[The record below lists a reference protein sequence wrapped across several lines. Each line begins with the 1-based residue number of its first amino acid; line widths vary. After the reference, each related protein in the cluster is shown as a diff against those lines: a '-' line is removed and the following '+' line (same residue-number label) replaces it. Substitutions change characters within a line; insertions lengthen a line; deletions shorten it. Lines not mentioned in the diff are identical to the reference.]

1 MNKRLSYL
9 SVLVCF
15 LALFIITQKLSAQS
29 VVPDI
34 QQKITPGI
42 QQQTSEAQM
51 KIYPVLWH
59 QTSAEYRA
67 LCYQAFNIARMQLEK
82 LLCMRYP
89 GEKYAIV
96 TDLDETIVDNSYS
109 EAENIFKG
117 KDYEASGWKE
127 WVEKASATAIPGA
140 VEFLQW
146 AAANDVAIFYV
157 SNRRVEDIPATVK
170 NLKRLNLPYANDDH
184 MLFLSDVSTKE
195 PRRQAVAAGYNIVLL
210 LGDNL
215 NDFSVL
221 FEKKGIPERKE
232 AVDKLQQEWGRRFIV
247 IPNSIYGEWENA
259 VYDYTRKLTTYQK
272 DSLRKSKL
280 VTTP

>member
-1 MNKRLSYL
+1 MNKLLSYL
-9 SVLVCF
+9 SVLVC
-15 LALFIITQKLSAQS
+15 LPALFIITQKLNAQS
-29 VVPDI
+29 IVPEV

-42 QQQTSEAQM
+42 QQQMNEAQM

-82 LLCMRYP
+82 LLCMRCP

-109 EAENIFKG
+109 EAENILKG

-170 NLKRLNLPYANDDH
+170 NLKRLNLPYASDDH

-259 VYDYTRKLTTYQK
+259 VYDYTWKLTTYQK